1 MHINI
6 DTCNSIIDKLLWEG
20 TYGHDEV
27 VIMNKRAQISLTMLA
42 NCELVVER

>member
-6 DTCNSIIDKLLWEG
+6 DTCNSIIDTVLWEG
-20 TYGHDEV
+20 TYGRDEV
-27 VIMNKRAQISLTMLA
+27 AIMNKRTRVSLTMLV